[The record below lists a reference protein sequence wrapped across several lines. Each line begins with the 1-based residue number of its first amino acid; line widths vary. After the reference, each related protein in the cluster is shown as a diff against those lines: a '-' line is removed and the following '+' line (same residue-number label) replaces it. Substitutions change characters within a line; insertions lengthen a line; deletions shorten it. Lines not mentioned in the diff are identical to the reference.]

1 MTWSDSLL
9 ASLKENH
16 VRLIAYVPDKIL
28 VPLIE
33 GVESDDFFLPVTA
46 TREEEAVG
54 IVSGSFMGGT
64 RGALMM
70 QTSGFGNTINA
81 LASLVVSY
89 QLPLLM
95 IISERGILGEFNP
108 CQVPIT
114 RTVRPTLDALGIY
127 HATLER
133 ESEVGFLADRLIQQ
147 CFQTQSPAALI
158 LSPLL
163 TGGKQDVA
171 WDQHDT
177 VGSAKQ
183 HAAASS
189 QGRG

>member
-1 MTWSDSLL
+1 MTWSDTLL
-9 ASLKENH
+9 DSLKEND
-16 VRLIAYVPDKIL
+16 VRLIAYVPDKVL

-33 GVESDDFFLPVTA
+33 GVEGDDFFRPVTA

-54 IVSGSFMGGT
+54 IVCGSFMGGT

-95 IISERGILGEFNP
+95 IISERGVLGEFNP

-127 HATLER
+127 HTTVER

-147 CFQTQSPAALI
+147 CFQTQAPAALI

-163 TGGKQDVA
+163 TGGKQDA
-171 WDQHDT
+171 TWDQHDT
-177 VGSAKQ
+177 VGSTTQRAT
-183 HAAASS
+183 ASS
-189 QGRG
+189 LGRG